1 MRGLRLC
8 HMVKGK
14 TIVQVCKRK
23 LKVLLFISLLP
34 SSSCYWPSLP
44 HPPGKRV
51 LIWLETFQG
60 SSWPSWLETLES
72 LCMKIWVLRV
82 GYHSCVSLI
91 YAAWVVRTN
100 VYSFPSV
107 YVLSLWIS
115 WAEHTCSPCLFCFLI
130 LFSYLTFQHHGMQTL
145 HLASGTLLSSVFF
158 LLMSTPSQLSL
169 LVFLIILTSYSN
181 LPISVPTLL
190 LFSTMDIPPFMDL
203 NIVNMLILAYIVV
216 VFHYY
221 YNKWPQI

>member
-1 MRGLRLC
+1 
-8 HMVKGK
+8 MVKGK
-14 TIVQVCKRK
+14 MIVQVCKRK

-130 LFSYLTFQHHGMQTL
+130 LFSYLTFQHHGML
-145 HLASGTLLSSVFF
+145 FIWLLEHCF
-158 LLMSTPSQLSL
+158 
-169 LVFLIILTSYSN
+169 
-181 LPISVPTLL
+181 L
-190 LFSTMDIPPFMDL
+190 LFSSYSCLLLLSYLCWSSSLSWLHI
-203 NIVNMLILAYIVV
+203 LICQSQSQHFFSFLPWIS
-216 VFHYY
+216 HPL
-221 YNKWPQI
+221 WI